1 MKGKGKVDMS
11 RKGMTAQERIEDIS
25 KRSGMSVDICRR
37 VLNAETE
44 SVIASLRKGEKATLS
59 GRVTLRP
66 EMRQKVGIGLQVEN
80 VVKVKAEISSV
91 IDSGL
96 KGLNE
101 FEKSEISNIDENE
114 ENILKKSRQI
124 PYLY

>member
-1 MKGKGKVDMS
+1 MS